1 LNRYDWQGVTVI
13 DDTYNANPESMAA
26 AIETLAD
33 TPVNNGARRII
44 VLGRMGELGAHA
56 PAAHLRTGELA
67 AQRHLTLIAVGEGA
81 EGIALGANN
90 SPHVPVLEDAAEWL
104 ASEVKPGDV
113 VLFKGSRTA
122 TVEKV
127 MNAAF
132 PRN

>member
-1 LNRYDWQGVTVI
+1 
-13 DDTYNANPESMAA
+13 
-26 AIETLAD
+26 
-33 TPVNNGARRII
+33 
-44 VLGRMGELGAHA
+44 MGELGAHA

-90 SPHVPVLEDAAEWL
+90 SPHFPVLEDAAEWL